1 MTLSVSGVNCAIPVS
16 NVKATAISA
25 NNIHFKGNED
35 LNEDV
40 VELTKSDLSTR
51 DKQKMIKKARTKAA
65 GWACFGG
72 IFSTAYYGLRSNKKI
87 AEKFG
92 LDPVKDRDL
101 VKQIKKEQTIWTL
114 PGAFLPLAGAVIAY
128 IIANNKNSNN
138 IEVD

>member
-1 MTLSVSGVNCAIPVS
+1 MTLSVSGVNFANPVS
-16 NVKATAISA
+16 SVKSASISA
-25 NNIHFKGNED
+25 NKVNFWAKGEVD
-35 LNEDV
+35 EDV

-51 DKQKMIKKARTKAA
+51 DKQKIIKKARTKAC

-72 IFSTAYYGLRSNKKI
+72 LFSTAYYGLRSNKKI
-87 AEKFG
+87 AEKFD

>member
-1 MTLSVSGVNCAIPVS
+1 MTLSVSGVNFAVPVS
-16 NVKATAISA
+16 NIKSSA
-25 NNIHFKGNED
+25 LSSKNIHFKGNDD
-35 LNEDV
+35 LDTDV

-51 DKQKMIKKARTKAA
+51 DKQKIIKKARTKAA

-72 IFSTAYYGLRSNKKI
+72 IFSTAYYGLRSNKKV
-87 AEKFG
+87 AEKFD

-128 IIANNKNSNN
+128 IVANNKNSNN